1 MLIREIIQQFAE
13 EVIAGFQ
20 KNIREKPVTQYG
32 AMNNTGAAAD
42 SFFWRYDGQTL
53 EIGSTWK
60 YIRVLETGRGPTSAT
75 ATKGNPTLRENIL
88 EWVETKVRPTDISAK
103 SLAYLIARKIHKE
116 GTLLYRQGGNSGI
129 LSEFTNEE
137 WIRKTL
143 TPRLRDAIIFELR
156 TNLFRKAS

>member
-1 MLIREIIQQFAE
+1 MLIREIVQQFAE

-60 YIRVLETGRGPTSAT
+60 YIRVLETGRKPGKRP
-75 ATKGNPTLRENIL
+75 PMQPIL

-103 SLAYLIARKIHKE
+103 SLAFLIARKIGKE

-137 WIRKTL
+137 WIRQTL